1 MTMSS
6 QEIKISRISIN
17 EVDILRTISVDT
29 FTETFANQN
38 DEQNMQKYVSE
49 NLSIEHL
56 TKELNTKGSSF
67 YFLNLNSD
75 IIGYLKINTGK
86 AQTELKNDISLEIE
100 RIYIKQEFHGKN
112 IGKQL
117 LDKAIEIAKEHHY
130 QYIWLAVWELNL
142 KAIAFYKKH
151 NFVEFDKHI
160 FKLGDDEQI
169 DIMMKMNLN

>member
-1 MTMSS
+1 MLEQAS
-6 QEIKISRISIN
+6 EISKVTIN
-17 EVDILRTISVDT
+17 EVELLRNISVQT
-29 FTETFANQN
+29 FTETFAHQN
-38 DEQNMQKYVSE
+38 SESDMHKYVSE
-49 NLSIEHL
+49 NLSIEQL

-75 IIGYLKINTGK
+75 VIGYLKINTGK

-100 RIYIKQEFHGKN
+100 RIYIKHEFHGKN

>member
-1 MTMSS
+1 MLEQAS
-6 QEIKISRISIN
+6 EISKVTIN
-17 EVDILRTISVDT
+17 EVELLRAISVQT
-29 FTETFANQN
+29 FTETFAHQN
-38 DEQNMQKYVSE
+38 SESDMQKYVSE
-49 NLSIEHL
+49 NLSIEQL
-56 TKELNTKGSSF
+56 SKELNTKGSSF
-67 YFLNLNSD
+67 YFLKLNSD

-100 RIYIKQEFHGKN
+100 RIYIKHEKHGKN

-169 DIMMKMNLN
+169 DLMMKMNLN

>member
-1 MTMSS
+1 MLEQAS
-6 QEIKISRISIN
+6 EISKVTIN
-17 EVDILRTISVDT
+17 EVELLRNISVQT
-29 FTETFANQN
+29 FTETFAHQN
-38 DEQNMQKYVSE
+38 SESDMRKYVSE
-49 NLSIEHL
+49 NLSIEQL
-56 TKELNTKGSSF
+56 SKELNTKGSSF
-67 YFLNLNSD
+67 YFLKLNSD

-100 RIYIKQEFHGKN
+100 RIYIKHEFHGKN

>member
-1 MTMSS
+1 MLEQAS
-6 QEIKISRISIN
+6 EISKVTIN
-17 EVDILRTISVDT
+17 EVELLRAISVQT
-29 FTETFANQN
+29 FTETFAHQN
-38 DEQNMQKYVSE
+38 SESDMQKYVSE
-49 NLSIEHL
+49 NLSIEQL
-56 TKELNTKGSSF
+56 SKELNTKGSSF
-67 YFLNLNSD
+67 YFLKLNSD

-100 RIYIKQEFHGKN
+100 RIYIKHEFHGKN

>member
-1 MTMSS
+1 MLEQAS
-6 QEIKISRISIN
+6 EISKVTIN
-17 EVDILRTISVDT
+17 EVKLLRAISVQT
-29 FTETFANQN
+29 FTETFAHQN
-38 DEQNMQKYVSE
+38 SENDMQKYVSE
-49 NLSIEHL
+49 NLSIEQL
-56 TKELNTKGSSF
+56 TKELNTKGASF

-75 IIGYLKINTGK
+75 VIGYLKINTGK
-86 AQTELKNDISLEIE
+86 VQTELKNDISLEIE

-112 IGKQL
+112 VGKKL